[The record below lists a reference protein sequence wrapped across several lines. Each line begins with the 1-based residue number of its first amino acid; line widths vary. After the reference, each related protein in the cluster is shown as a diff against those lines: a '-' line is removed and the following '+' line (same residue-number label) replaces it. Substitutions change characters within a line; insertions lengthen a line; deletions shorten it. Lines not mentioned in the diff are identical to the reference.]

1 MTKHHPSRPER
12 VLPAGT
18 SGLPIVAIVGRP
30 NVGKSTLFNRLAK
43 ERIAI
48 VHDEPGVT
56 RDRHYADT
64 LGFGAHYTLLDTGGF
79 DPDDTD
85 PMRAGIARHV
95 RAAIVEADVIVFIT
109 DGSIEI
115 NDADR
120 AGVELL
126 RRANK
131 PVIYAANK
139 ADSPRVDAQ
148 GAELYKHGVDKVF
161 MVSALHGRGIG
172 ELEAA
177 IVEALPPQNEE
188 APVLEEGIC
197 RITVVG
203 RPNAG
208 KSSLTN
214 LVLGEDRMMVSE
226 QAGTTRDSISAWIER
241 GAKRYVWTDTA
252 GIRKRSKVTKA
263 EDDVEAMGVYQAIRG
278 MERTDVVVLLVDAKE
293 GIAEQDAKIMGLA
306 HDRGKAMI
314 IALNK
319 SDLLNDAERK
329 AAEIAAREK
338 LSFAPFVPIVHI
350 SAKTGRGQGTLFRT
364 IDETFEAFNK
374 RVTTGELNRFF
385 AQVIETH
392 PPPTSGGKS
401 PRLYYLTQAESKPPT
416 FIIMANAPEGI
427 HFSYRRFVVNQLRE
441 RFGFGGVP
449 VRVFYKA
456 RRRRG
461 PDAVVEPPP
470 RSRLEPRRSRMK

>member
-1 MTKHHPSRPER
+1 MTKHHTPRPMRE
-12 VLPAGT
+12 LPAGT

-64 LGFGAHYTLLDTGGF
+64 LGFGVEYTLLDTGGF
-79 DPDDTD
+79 DPEDVD

-95 RAAIVEADVIVFIT
+95 KAAIREADVIVFVT
-109 DGSIEI
+109 DGAIEL

-126 RRANK
+126 RRSDK
-131 PVIYAANK
+131 PVLFAANK
-139 ADSPRVDAQ
+139 ADSPKIDAQ
-148 GAELYKHGVDKVF
+148 GAELYKYGAKNVF
-161 MVSALHGRGIG
+161 MISALHGRGIA

-177 IVEALPPQNEE
+177 IVEALPPSP
-188 APVLEEGIC
+188 PVDEDRMEGVA

-214 LVLGEDRMMVSE
+214 VVLGEDRMMVSE
-226 QAGTTRDSISAWIER
+226 VAGTTRDAISAWVER
-241 GAKRYVWTDTA
+241 GQKRYVWTDTA
-252 GIRKRSKVTKA
+252 GIRKRSRVTKA
-263 EDDVEAMGVYQAIRG
+263 DDDVEAMGVYQAIRG
-278 MERTDVVVLLVDAKE
+278 MERTDIVVLMVDAKE
-293 GIAEQDAKIMGLA
+293 GVAEQDAKIMGLA
-306 HDRGKAMI
+306 QDRGKAMI
-314 IALNK
+314 IVLNK
-319 SDLLNDAERK
+319 TDLLSDAERK
-329 AAEIAAREK
+329 AIEVATREK
-338 LSFAPFVPIVHI
+338 ISFAPYVPILHL
-350 SAKTGRGQGTLFRT
+350 STKTNKGLGTLFRT
-364 IDETFEAFNK
+364 IDETFVAFHK

-385 AQVIETH
+385 AQVIETQ

-401 PRLYYLTQAESKPPT
+401 PRLYYLTQAESRPPT
-416 FIIMANAPEGI
+416 FIVMSNAPESI
-427 HFSYRRFVVNQLRE
+427 HFSYRRYVVNQLRE

-449 VRVFYKA
+449 VRVFYKGKKK
-456 RRRRG
+456 RPG
-461 PDAVVEPPP
+461 EGELPP
-470 RSRLEPRRSRMK
+470 RNKLEPRRSKMK